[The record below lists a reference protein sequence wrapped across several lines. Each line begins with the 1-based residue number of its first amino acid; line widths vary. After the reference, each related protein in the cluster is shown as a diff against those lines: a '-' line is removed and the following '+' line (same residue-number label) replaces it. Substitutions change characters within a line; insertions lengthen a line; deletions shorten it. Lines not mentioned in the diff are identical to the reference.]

1 MVWVRRLDLT
11 ANWGSEMKI
20 NSILKYSSVALALVL
35 LLLTGC
41 ALETD
46 KPHSYLP
53 DAQTEA
59 AGVYI
64 EQCGACHSVP
74 HPKRLNA
81 AAWKDLVAVM
91 DKRRQERKYPPLTE
105 AQRKKIMGYLDA
117 HAR

>member
-1 MVWVRRLDLT
+1 MVWVRRLLI

-20 NSILKYSSVALALVL
+20 HRILKYAPVALVSAL

-41 ALETD
+41 ALNTEN
-46 KPHSYLP
+46 PHAYLP

-64 EQCGACHSVP
+64 EQCGGCHSVP
-74 HPKRLNA
+74 HPQRLSA
-81 AAWKDLVAVM
+81 TAWKNMVAVM
-91 DKRRQERKYPPLTE
+91 DKRRDERKYPPLSE
-105 AQRKKIMGYLDA
+105 SQRKKIMSYLEA